1 MKKQIVVISLAAACL
16 ALVFAFILGSREEAA
31 APVPVAK
38 AESPAKIGEMK
49 PAYTPPPDPKKLVF
63 QVEDATSPQDFSS
76 NPPRTSEENA
86 VIAVVSKIAPDK
98 QKADELLAMAVTVKD
113 EDAKELA
120 IEHAAKFIPDDDY
133 LAYRDRLFQLA
144 QNPEIRELV
153 MDDALMRGEEYRL
166 PTLVDMLGSTLS
178 DKENT
183 EIREILEAYLDKDYG
198 PNPSDWKGPVDAW
211 VKENTQ

>member
-1 MKKQIVVISLAAACL
+1 
-16 ALVFAFILGSREEAA
+16 
-31 APVPVAK
+31 
-38 AESPAKIGEMK
+38 
-49 PAYTPPPDPKKLVF
+49 
-63 QVEDATSPQDFSS
+63 
-76 NPPRTSEENA
+76 
-86 VIAVVSKIAPDK
+86 
-98 QKADELLAMAVTVKD
+98 
-113 EDAKELA
+113 
-120 IEHAAKFIPDDDY
+120 
-133 LAYRDRLFQLA
+133 
-144 QNPEIRELV
+144 